1 MKWVDKKI
9 KTNLAVWIPLLLI
22 NLALCIWLCSVIEI
36 IGNEVLLPT
45 NSVVGKEFWFY
56 ESTLKLWKSVYMIVI
71 FTATGMLIASGLV
84 TILIT
89 QPQRLVKK
97 VKLKDKQILLKENDN
112 NPLEKPTVAIKN

>member
-9 KTNLAVWIPLLLI
+9 KNNLAVWIALLLI
-22 NLALCIWLCSVIEI
+22 TAALSIWLFSVIEI
-36 IGNEVLLPT
+36 IGNEVLLST

-56 ESTLKLWKSVYMIVI
+56 ESTLKLWKSVYIIVI

-84 TILIT
+84 TTLIP

-97 VKLKDKQILLKENDN
+97 AKLKDKQIFLKENDN
-112 NPLEKPTVAIKN
+112 NLLEKPTVTIKN